1 MRNQDRTRDH
11 FVPFKG
17 EGYSAGQ
24 NKKGYKN
31 LLISTVRKNRI
42 VNELSEVFFAVVIKN
57 VVLYT
62 RVVLRSQSPNQS
74 ARLYGCS

>member
-1 MRNQDRTRDH
+1 M
-11 FVPFKG
+11 PFKG

-57 VVLYT
+57 VVTL
-62 RVVLRSQSPNQS
+62 VVLRSQSPNQS

>member
-1 MRNQDRTRDH
+1 MRNQDRTRD
-11 FVPFKG
+11 
-17 EGYSAGQ
+17 YSAGQ

-42 VNELSEVFFAVVIKN
+42 VNELGEVFFAVVIKN
-57 VVLYT
+57 VVLNT
-62 RVVLRSQSPNQS
+62 LVVLRSQSPNQS